1 MVLGVELR
9 VVVSMVLGMES
20 CMVLA
25 IVPDIVVRM
34 TPCMALGVELRVL
47 VSMVLGMESCMVLA
61 IVSDIVVRMA
71 P

>member
-1 MVLGVELR
+1 MVLGVELRVVVSMVLGMESCKVLAIVPDIVVRMAPCMVLGVELR

-34 TPCMALGVELRVL
+34 
-47 VSMVLGMESCMVLA
+47 
-61 IVSDIVVRMA
+61 A

>member
-20 CMVLA
+20 CMVLT
-25 IVPDIVVRM
+25 IVPEIVVRM
-34 TPCMALGVELRVL
+34 APCMALGVELRVV
-47 VSMVLGMESCMVLA
+47 VSMVLGMVLCMVLA
-61 IVSDIVVRMA
+61 MVPDIVVSMA

>member
-1 MVLGVELR
+1 MSMSLCMVLGVELR

-34 TPCMALGVELRVL
+34 
-47 VSMVLGMESCMVLA
+47 
-61 IVSDIVVRMA
+61 A